1 MDNLIDISSYTTF
14 DLPSKVK
21 SITHFTGEENLEE
34 FFAKNDNVF
43 VLGGGSNIILSL
55 DLSDKAVLK
64 IENKD
69 IEIVEQNNNDIT
81 LRIAAGEIWD
91 NVVSFACENGY
102 SGIEAMSA
110 IPGIAGATP
119 VQNVGAYGEEIKD
132 VLVSLEAYDR
142 LEKKYVTILA
152 EECDFSYRMSR
163 FKKDWKDRFI
173 ITYITIQLS
182 KEKPKIPDYK
192 KVTDYFK
199 NKNIDSPTLMD
210 VREAI
215 IEIRWQGLP
224 KPNEI
229 PNCGSF
235 FENPIVEKSLADKL
249 KIEYPEMPSFIVSPK
264 TVLGAELPTSPTG
277 ERVKIPAG
285 WLIDHAGL
293 KGADF
298 GTVGTYEKNALVL
311 INRGSATQADVIH
324 ARDEII
330 KTVFQKFG
338 ITLESE
344 PEIVK

>member
-69 IEIVEQNNNDIT
+69 IEIVEQDNNDIT
-81 LRIAAGEIWD
+81 LRVAAGEIWD
-91 NVVSFACENGY
+91 NVVSFACENNY

-163 FKKDWKDRFI
+163 FKKDWKDRFV
-173 ITYITIQLS
+173 ITYITIKLS
-182 KEKPKIPDYK
+182 KGAPKIPIYK
-192 KVTDYFK
+192 VVQDYFK
-199 NKNIDSPTLMD
+199 NNKIENPSIMD
-210 VREAI
+210 IRNAI
-215 IEIRWQGLP
+215 INVRWSKLP
-224 KPNEI
+224 KPNEL

-235 FENPIVEKSLADKL
+235 FENPIIDKVFAAKL
-249 KIEYPEMPSFIVSPK
+249 QQEFKDLPLYPTDHEDMFKV
-264 TVLGAELPTSPTG
+264 
-277 ERVKIPAG
+277 PAG
-285 WLIDHAGL
+285 WLIEHAGL
-293 KGADF
+293 KGVSF
-298 GTVGTYEKNALVL
+298 GPVGTYEKNALVL
-311 INRGSATQADVIH
+311 VNHGGATQENVIH

-330 KTVFQKFG
+330 KIVYHKFG
-338 ITLESE
+338 IMLESE
-344 PEIVK
+344 PEIVT